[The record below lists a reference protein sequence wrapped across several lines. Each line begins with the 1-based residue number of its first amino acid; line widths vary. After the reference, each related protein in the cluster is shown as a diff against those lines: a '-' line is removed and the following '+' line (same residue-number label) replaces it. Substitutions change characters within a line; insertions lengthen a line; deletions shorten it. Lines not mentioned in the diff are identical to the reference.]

1 MINEKQFVGLFLDH
15 EAELRAFAMSLVPQ
29 RADAEDVLQEAC
41 VAMWKRIG
49 DLKNEEAFRAW
60 AYTFVR
66 FTALNRIRRQ
76 QRRARVFSDKLT
88 ELMAEEGA
96 FEAER
101 ARAELDALAHCVE
114 TLPPKQKDLVKHY
127 YASSSVRMADIARK
141 LQRNVAGLYK
151 ALERTRDALRICIQQ
166 RLKKDGFEVEDI

>member
-1 MINEKQFVGLFLDH
+1 MISEKQFVGLFLDH

-66 FTALNRIRRQ
+66 FTALNKIRRQ
-76 QRRARVFSDKLT
+76 QRRARVFL
-88 ELMAEEGA
+88 
-96 FEAER
+96 
-101 ARAELDALAHCVE
+101 
-114 TLPPKQKDLVKHY
+114 
-127 YASSSVRMADIARK
+127 I
-141 LQRNVAGLYK
+141 N
-151 ALERTRDALRICIQQ
+151 
-166 RLKKDGFEVEDI
+166 